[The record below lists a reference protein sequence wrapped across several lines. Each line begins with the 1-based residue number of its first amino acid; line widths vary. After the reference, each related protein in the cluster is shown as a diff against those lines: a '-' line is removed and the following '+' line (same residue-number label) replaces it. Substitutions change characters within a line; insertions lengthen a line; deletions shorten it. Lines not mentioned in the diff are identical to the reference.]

1 MQTAVDP
8 NATVGVRA
16 GCAGAP
22 EPEPQ
27 IEPEPEPEID
37 MMAAAPNI
45 ILSAVLP
52 IIFGWMLFL
61 TQLVVVFMVKDSIA
75 TVLKIKGC
83 NSAAELGSFLAKI
96 DAEIEV
102 RSHLPAVNMFE
113 GASAAFLDAV
123 TSLLK
128 LQNFQKGQELFKQG
142 DPGESMFFI
151 CKGSAGVV
159 SVPDDNKV
167 LGTLGPGDYVGE
179 MSILLQQPRSKSVIA
194 AADCVVF
201 ELNADDLVTLED
213 DFPERIYQVIRY
225 VSILHPHP

>member
-128 LQNFQKGQELFKQG
+128 LQNFQK
-142 DPGESMFFI
+142 
-151 CKGSAGVV
+151 CK
-159 SVPDDNKV
+159 
-167 LGTLGPGDYVGE
+167 
-179 MSILLQQPRSKSVIA
+179 SILLSMFIYIEKDIESHKNIPNINLYYKTHQQHQIQFSKTQ
-194 AADCVVF
+194 
-201 ELNADDLVTLED
+201 LVQNPYLKKWAIHLHQR
-213 DFPERIYQVIRY
+213 FPLIFMARLWRT
-225 VSILHPHP
+225 